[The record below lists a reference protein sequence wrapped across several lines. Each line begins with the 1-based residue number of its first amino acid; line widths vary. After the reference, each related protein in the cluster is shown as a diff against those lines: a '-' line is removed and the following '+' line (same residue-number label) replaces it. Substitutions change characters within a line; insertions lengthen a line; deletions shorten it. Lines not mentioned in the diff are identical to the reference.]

1 MYAIVNVAGVQ
12 VKASPNEIMEVPLLD
27 AEPGATVEFG
37 EVLLVA
43 DGDKIT
49 LGRPHVANA
58 KLTATVLAH
67 GRGKKIIVAVFKR
80 RKDFRK
86 KKGHRQD
93 FTRIQI
99 TGIQS

>member
-1 MYAIVNVAGVQ
+1 MYAIVKVAGVQ

-27 AEPGATVEFG
+27 AEPGSTVTFPD
-37 EVLLVA
+37 VLLLA
-43 DGDKIT
+43 DGDKVT
-49 LGRPHVANA
+49 LGRPHVAKASVTA
-58 KLTATVLAH
+58 KVLEH
-67 GRGKKIIVAVFKR
+67 GRGPKVIVAVFKK

-93 FTRIQI
+93 FTKIQV